1 LVVSKKSN
9 QRNFCFL
16 ELRRFFTVVGGALL
30 FLVCLLGLLES
41 KADDWD
47 KILKDFVNKILKEGK
62 SCFQNE
68 IHDIILL

>member
-1 LVVSKKSN
+1 
-9 QRNFCFL
+9 
-16 ELRRFFTVVGGALL
+16 VVGGALL